1 LAQWSLDLG
10 RIAKIGGFP
19 LDLALGAA
27 PIRIAV
33 SQFRGDSVN
42 SSAQFLNPAEAA
54 RRLGVSAKALRLYEA
69 RGLIAPVRT
78 AAGWRAYGPD
88 EMARVAEIAAL
99 RELGLSLAQVARV
112 LDGDSKSLEPALA
125 AHQAALEGRVHQLAG
140 AVDKVR
146 RLRADLAGGRAPA
159 PSELARLLKPASS
172 FSVAFELAFDL
183 AFDLPWPWG
192 GERFELQDI
201 RALNYIIGPLGSGK
215 TQLAKRIA
223 ETLPGAA
230 FLGLDR
236 LADGGASA
244 KAHLARDPALKSRV
258 DQTLA
263 WLVEDGATI
272 SEALVCLLAGLETE
286 GPTVLVIDMLEQG
299 LDKATQEALIARLRR
314 RGSGCPPLFFLTRS
328 SSILDLDAVGND
340 ESIILCPANHSPP
353 TNVRPY
359 PGSPGFEAVATC
371 LASPEVR
378 ARTEGV
384 IAWRPQVA

>member
-1 LAQWSLDLG
+1 M
-10 RIAKIGGFP
+10 
-19 LDLALGAA
+19 
-27 PIRIAV
+27 
-33 SQFRGDSVN
+33 
-42 SSAQFLNPAEAA
+42 SSQFLNPSEAA

-112 LDGDSKSLEPALA
+112 LEGNPESLEPALA
-125 AHQAALEGRVHQLAG
+125 AHQATLEARVHQLVD

-146 RLRADLAGGRAPA
+146 RLRADVAGGRAPA
-159 PSELARLLKPASS
+159 PCELARLLKPASN
-172 FSVAFELAFDL
+172 FSVAFDL
-183 AFDLPWPWG
+183 AFNLPWPWG

-201 RALNYIIGPLGSGK
+201 RSLNYIIGPLGSGK
-215 TQLAKRIA
+215 TRLARRIA
-223 ETLPGAA
+223 ETMPGAA

-244 KAHLARDPALKSRV
+244 KALLDRDPALRSRV

-272 SEALVCLLAGLETE
+272 SEALICLLAGLETE
-286 GPTVLVIDMLEQG
+286 GPAVLVIDMLEQG

-314 RGSGCPPLFFLTRS
+314 RGPKLPPLFFLTRS

-353 TNVRPY
+353 TSVRPY
-359 PGSPGFEAVATC
+359 LGFPGYEAVATC
-371 LASPEVR
+371 LASPDVR